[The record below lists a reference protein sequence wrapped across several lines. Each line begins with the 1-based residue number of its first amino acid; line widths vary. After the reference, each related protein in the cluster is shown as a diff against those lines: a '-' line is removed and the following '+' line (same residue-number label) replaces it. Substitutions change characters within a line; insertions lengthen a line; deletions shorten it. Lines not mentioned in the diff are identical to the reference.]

1 MQEEVSDDA
10 APLGSIAQVT
20 PDLQHA
26 RGRHFYHGY
35 DAAGHLVHYIVPS
48 GIESKGGEQ
57 QIKHA
62 VWFAELAPAFFK
74 PGHGAVTLLV
84 DFTVSTSKK

>member
-1 MQEEVSDDA
+1 M
-10 APLGSIAQVT
+10 
-20 PDLQHA
+20 
-26 RGRHFYHGY
+26 
-35 DAAGHLVHYIVPS
+35 HYIVPS